1 MSPRLRPANEEPYW
15 RQNGTDYGRE
25 FVSIKNAPEE
35 IVDRLPARAARHHRS
50 LQGELLAIV
59 EEAVRL
65 PERLTP
71 EELLVEVRR
80 LGVQTPAEAATI
92 VRDDR
97 DGR

>member
-1 MSPRLRPANEEPYW
+1 MEPTVAV
-15 RQNGTDYGRE
+15 NL
-25 FVSIKNAPEE
+25 SIKNAPEDV
-35 IVDRLPARAARHHRS
+35 VDRLRARAARHHRS

-65 PERLTP
+65 PEQLTP

-80 LGVQTPAEAATI
+80 LGVRTPAEAATI
-92 VRDDR
+92 ARDDR